1 VIAATVRA
9 RLIALSLVTS
19 GTGNGTAW
27 VCFIGG
33 LNDSVAAPQVAVVDT
48 AGLPA
53 LMSHGTG
60 RPLRPGLQVLVRGLP
75 NSEPDVGL
83 KAEAIFDGLH
93 RTAWGD
99 LMTIEAVNTPIW
111 LGYEPDTNAPMWSI
125 NFLTI
130 QR

>member
-1 VIAATVRA
+1 MIASTVRD
-9 RLIALSLVTS
+9 RLVALGLVS
-19 GTGNGTAW
+19 SATGNGAAW

-33 LNDSVAAPQVAVVDT
+33 LNDSVSAPQVAVVDT

-60 RPLRPGLQVLVRGLP
+60 RPLRPGLQVLVRGLA
-75 NSEPDVGL
+75 NSYATTST
-83 KAEAIFDGLH
+83 KAQAIFDGLH
-93 RTAWGD
+93 RTTFAD
-99 LMTIEAVNTPIW
+99 LMAVEAVNTPIW
-111 LGYEPDTNAPMWSI
+111 LGYEPDTNAPLWSM